1 MGIIVSKINNEVYE
15 ITNIERHS
23 GALEADSMRIGKRY
37 IPTLIH
43 EGWPAYLV
51 HADNHNKALVTS
63 PVQHITPLNDGE
75 TIIFTTKHTTYTLRK
90 VGDDLSRTQNPQHK
104 NSAHN

>member
-1 MGIIVSKINNEVYE
+1 MGIIVNKINNEVYE

-90 VGDDLSRTQNPQHK
+90 VGDDLSQTQNPQRK

>member
-90 VGDDLSRTQNPQHK
+90 VGDDLS
-104 NSAHN
+104 